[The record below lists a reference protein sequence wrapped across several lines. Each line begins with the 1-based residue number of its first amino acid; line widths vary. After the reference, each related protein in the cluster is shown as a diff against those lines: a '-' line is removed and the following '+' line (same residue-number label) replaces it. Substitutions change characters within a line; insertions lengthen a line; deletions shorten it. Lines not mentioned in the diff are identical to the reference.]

1 MKIIFLDIDGV
12 LNSENH
18 GKELHKLLEQGKMSE
33 KKYYDTWDLP
43 YEGTLLSLKKIV
55 DETGAQIVLSSSWRL
70 LGKRRINV
78 LNNLFKP
85 YGFQIMDVTPHGVM
99 LDDLEKLGFDK
110 DKCYDAKYRHAIAD
124 DVEDDIADAYKIK
137 TWDRGA
143 EIAMWLSQHQDVESF
158 VILDDDWLDIV
169 PYYEEHLVQTLFNDW
184 GLTFELANKA
194 IEILNKD
201 ERRL

>member
-43 YEGTLLSLKKIV
+43 YEGTLLPLKKIV
-55 DETGAQIVLSSSWRL
+55 DETNAQIVLSSSWRL
-70 LGKRRINV
+70 LGKKRIDL
-78 LNNLFKP
+78 LNEIFKP
-85 YGFQIMDVTPHGVM
+85 YGFQIMDIIPHGV
-99 LDDLEKLGFDK
+99 LLEDLEKLGFDK
-110 DKCYDAKYRHAIAD
+110 DNCYDAKYRYTSLGY
-124 DVEDDIADAYKIK
+124 EESYKIK

-143 EIAMWLSQHQDVESF
+143 EIAMWLSQHPNVESF

-169 PYYEEHLVQTLFNDW
+169 PYYEEHLVQTLFFNW

-194 IEILNKD
+194 IEILNKKV
-201 ERRL
+201 